1 MPKLIVG
8 YCDPLSAAPGDTVR
22 FMVSSLAAEAFDAQL
37 VRIVCGDISPDGA
50 GFQEIEVAHPING
63 RYQGEAQPIV
73 SGSYAVVEP
82 HPFLRSL
89 DSVAVGVSAW
99 PTRPSTGR
107 RQTLLSSWDQGS
119 GFAIALDGDGH
130 AVAEFGG
137 GHGQRPSALRT
148 ERALAA
154 RRWTQLDVTYDAAS
168 RRGVLVATPHP
179 LSPAERLTMSP
190 SEASGEFEASVSSGG
205 PLLFAA
211 EDIGNTT
218 PGNHFNGR
226 LDGCRLGLA
235 VGLPHEAQ
243 WDFASDIGTD
253 KISDS
258 GGHALHGSTRQLPT
272 RAVPGVSWNG
282 QVHDWRQDRSHYG
295 AIHFHED
302 DLADAGWTPS
312 CELVVTEALAS
323 GVYALRVRTA
333 SSEDYMP
340 FFVLPAEDATP
351 APVAYL
357 APTVTYRAY
366 ANIRLTATTDHI
378 FGNDSPAEMPNERFL
393 REHPECGPGTYAHH
407 HDGSGVI
414 FSSHLRPVLNLKPK
428 CGLWGFTADT
438 NVTAWLEQAGVTFDV
453 LTDDALHS
461 RGLDLLGRYRVIVT
475 GTHPEYWTTPMLDAL
490 ESYLAGGGRLLYLG
504 GNGFYWR
511 AAFHPAYPAS
521 VEVRRAEDGTRY
533 WISEPGEYVHE
544 ATGELGGLWRRL
556 GRPPNLLTGIGFA
569 AQGFG
574 DSGYYRQNPGWDDP
588 RVSFAV
594 EGIEGPGSFGDHGTV
609 GGGAAGQEIDRYD
622 AKLGSPSHAIVMASS
637 DGLGED
643 MLRTKEE
650 FVATGVPDRGS
661 EVRSDVVFFEGPE
674 GGAVFSAGS
683 IAWAAS
689 LATNEYD
696 NAVARLT
703 TNVLRRFVDP
713 EPFPIEEL
721 GE

>member
-1 MPKLIVG
+1 M
-8 YCDPLSAAPGDTVR
+8 
-22 FMVSSLAAEAFDAQL
+22 
-37 VRIVCGDISPDGA
+37 
-50 GFQEIEVAHPING
+50 
-63 RYQGEAQPIV
+63 
-73 SGSYAVVEP
+73 
-82 HPFLRSL
+82 
-89 DSVAVGVSAW
+89 
-99 PTRPSTGR
+99 
-107 RQTLLSSWDQGS
+107 
-119 GFAIALDGDGH
+119 
-130 AVAEFGG
+130 
-137 GHGQRPSALRT
+137 
-148 ERALAA
+148 
-154 RRWTQLDVTYDAAS
+154 
-168 RRGVLVATPHP
+168 
-179 LSPAERLTMSP
+179 
-190 SEASGEFEASVSSGG
+190 
-205 PLLFAA
+205 
-211 EDIGNTT
+211 
-218 PGNHFNGR
+218 
-226 LDGCRLGLA
+226 
-235 VGLPHEAQ
+235 GLPHEAQ

-438 NVTAWLEQAGVTFDV
+438 NVTAWLEQTGVTFDV

-511 AAFHPAYPAS
+511 AAFHPTYPAS

-574 DSGYYRQNPGWDDP
+574 DSGYYRRNPGWDDP

-594 EGIEGPGSFGDHGTV
+594 EGIEGPGCFGDHGTV

-696 NAVARLT
+696 NDVARLT

-721 GE
+721 GGDAGPDASGWSNGRGLCTRCRRHGPEVPLRSRAPPRSDLCTPAR

>member
-1 MPKLIVG
+1 
-8 YCDPLSAAPGDTVR
+8 
-22 FMVSSLAAEAFDAQL
+22 
-37 VRIVCGDISPDGA
+37 
-50 GFQEIEVAHPING
+50 
-63 RYQGEAQPIV
+63 
-73 SGSYAVVEP
+73 
-82 HPFLRSL
+82 
-89 DSVAVGVSAW
+89 
-99 PTRPSTGR
+99 
-107 RQTLLSSWDQGS
+107 
-119 GFAIALDGDGH
+119 
-130 AVAEFGG
+130 
-137 GHGQRPSALRT
+137 
-148 ERALAA
+148 
-154 RRWTQLDVTYDAAS
+154 
-168 RRGVLVATPHP
+168 
-179 LSPAERLTMSP
+179 
-190 SEASGEFEASVSSGG
+190 
-205 PLLFAA
+205 
-211 EDIGNTT
+211 
-218 PGNHFNGR
+218 
-226 LDGCRLGLA
+226 
-235 VGLPHEAQ
+235 
-243 WDFASDIGTD
+243 
-253 KISDS
+253 
-258 GGHALHGSTRQLPT
+258 
-272 RAVPGVSWNG
+272 
-282 QVHDWRQDRSHYG
+282 
-295 AIHFHED
+295 
-302 DLADAGWTPS
+302 
-312 CELVVTEALAS
+312 
-323 GVYALRVRTA
+323 
-333 SSEDYMP
+333 
-340 FFVLPAEDATP
+340 
-351 APVAYL
+351 
-357 APTVTYRAY
+357 
-366 ANIRLTATTDHI
+366 
-378 FGNDSPAEMPNERFL
+378 MPNERFL

-438 NVTAWLEQAGVTFDV
+438 NVTAWLEQTGVTFDV

-574 DSGYYRQNPGWDDP
+574 DSGYYRRNPGWDDP

-594 EGIEGPGSFGDHGTV
+594 EGIEGPGCFGDHGTV

-622 AKLGSPSHAIVMASS
+622 AKLGSPSHAIVLASS

-696 NAVARLT
+696 NDVARLT

-721 GE
+721 GG

>member
-1 MPKLIVG
+1 M
-8 YCDPLSAAPGDTVR
+8 
-22 FMVSSLAAEAFDAQL
+22 
-37 VRIVCGDISPDGA
+37 
-50 GFQEIEVAHPING
+50 
-63 RYQGEAQPIV
+63 
-73 SGSYAVVEP
+73 
-82 HPFLRSL
+82 
-89 DSVAVGVSAW
+89 
-99 PTRPSTGR
+99 
-107 RQTLLSSWDQGS
+107 
-119 GFAIALDGDGH
+119 
-130 AVAEFGG
+130 
-137 GHGQRPSALRT
+137 
-148 ERALAA
+148 
-154 RRWTQLDVTYDAAS
+154 
-168 RRGVLVATPHP
+168 
-179 LSPAERLTMSP
+179 
-190 SEASGEFEASVSSGG
+190 
-205 PLLFAA
+205 
-211 EDIGNTT
+211 
-218 PGNHFNGR
+218 
-226 LDGCRLGLA
+226 
-235 VGLPHEAQ
+235 
-243 WDFASDIGTD
+243 
-253 KISDS
+253 
-258 GGHALHGSTRQLPT
+258 
-272 RAVPGVSWNG
+272 SWNG

-351 APVAYL
+351 APVGYL

-438 NVTAWLEQAGVTFDV
+438 NVTAWLEQTGVTFDV
-453 LTDDALHS
+453 LTDDALHH
-461 RGLDLLGRYRVIVT
+461 RGLDLLGRYRVLVT

-574 DSGYYRQNPGWDDP
+574 DSGYYRRNPGWDDP

-594 EGIEGPGSFGDHGTV
+594 EGIEGPGCFGDHGTV

-661 EVRSDVVFFEGPE
+661 EVRSDVVFFEGPRGRCRVLGRE
-674 GGAVFSAGS
+674 YRLGGQLGDQRVRQRRRTTHDERL
-683 IAWAAS
+683 AS
-689 LATNEYD
+689 LRRSRAISHRG
-696 NAVARLT
+696 ARGVMHT
-703 TNVLRRFVDP
+703 SSMNPTK
-713 EPFPIEEL
+713 EETR
-721 GE
+721 